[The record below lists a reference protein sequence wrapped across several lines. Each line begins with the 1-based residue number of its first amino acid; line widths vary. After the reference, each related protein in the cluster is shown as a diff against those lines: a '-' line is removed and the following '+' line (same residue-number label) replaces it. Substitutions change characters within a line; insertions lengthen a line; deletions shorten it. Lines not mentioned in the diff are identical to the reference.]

1 MPERIIK
8 QILEILKLAEK
19 IGRLKLFTEEE
30 QEKLALVL
38 AGEDENGPRPE
49 LKLKIYQTILRLRRK
64 LKKPFGLL
72 IVLGWRR
79 EWNKE
84 YAATP
89 DITQDVFRD
98 RHFDLG
104 RHSPGDCLEAIRK
117 TIDFDGAILISKEG
131 AIISSGVYL
140 ENLSPKDVSEEM
152 RLGRVEDL
160 SEAFGFAKKVH
171 TRHLAAIA
179 ASYKLKG
186 TTIFVMSE
194 EDGSIR
200 IFEKGKIIWST
211 MPSETQKILER

>member
-1 MPERIIK
+1 MHSLEWYTQIKKDQPIWRALKKVEKAFSVSDVTLPVFYRLRI
-8 QILEILKLAEK
+8 AEFA
-19 IGRLKLFTEEE
+19 IRLKERFH
-30 QEKLALVL
+30 
-38 AGEDENGPRPE
+38 
-49 LKLKIYQTILRLRRK
+49 
-64 LKKPFGLL
+64 KKFGLFICFGWVKKWNDYAD
-72 IVLGWRR
+72 IV
-79 EWNKE
+79 
-84 YAATP
+84 
-89 DITQDVFRD
+89 DSTQDIFREHHI
-98 RHFDLG
+98 RIFGFGQKSIQDLSDQ
-104 RHSPGDCLEAIRK
+104 RFMLKHVKEL
-117 TIDFDGAILISKEG
+117 IDFDGAILISKEG